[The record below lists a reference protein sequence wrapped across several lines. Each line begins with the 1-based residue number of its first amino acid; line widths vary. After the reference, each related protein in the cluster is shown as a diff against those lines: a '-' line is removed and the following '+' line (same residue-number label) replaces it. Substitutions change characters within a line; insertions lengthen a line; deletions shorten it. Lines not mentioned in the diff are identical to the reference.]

1 MVQKEFIMKRKTGLH
16 LRPAVS
22 FVHIVEN
29 HESKVSVFYNDKI
42 ALGNRLLDLL
52 KLGLEEKARFT
63 IKVDGPDEEMVMELL
78 KNELS

>member
-1 MVQKEFIMKRKTGLH
+1 MVQREFIMKRKFGFH

-29 HESKVSVFYNDKI
+29 HESKVSVLYNNKI

-52 KLGLEEKARFT
+52 KLGLEEEARFT

-78 KNELS
+78 KSELS